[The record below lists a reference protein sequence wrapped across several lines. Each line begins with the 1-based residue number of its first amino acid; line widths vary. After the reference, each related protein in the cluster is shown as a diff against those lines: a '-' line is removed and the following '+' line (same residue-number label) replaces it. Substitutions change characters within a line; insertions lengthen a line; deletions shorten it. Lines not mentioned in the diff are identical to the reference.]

1 MSNLD
6 ICLESIRF
14 FKDFSPPG
22 CIRYALGTE
31 VNTFSNLS
39 SDSLQ
44 SNICCLLCQAGASF
58 SRSWASPLT
67 LSPDP
72 FQGFLFG
79 RFVCLIFICC
89 RSLPSSQGIH
99 LKSKRAIQ
107 EYFVLNADQKKMVL
121 ILHLEI

>member
-1 MSNLD
+1 MILCNQTYAV
-6 ICLESIRF
+6 CCVRLELV
-14 FKDFSPPG
+14 SPEAGPPH
-22 CIRYALGTE
+22 
-31 VNTFSNLS
+31 SPS
-39 SDSLQ
+39 SS
-44 SNICCLLCQAGASF
+44 
-58 SRSWASPLT
+58 
-67 LSPDP
+67 DP

-79 RFVCLIFICC
+79 WFVCLIFICC